1 MNINSKNHA
10 IEQPYC
16 HIMLALSYMKGLKIN
31 NWVQSMVQRTVKRI
45 DMYVNIREDEV
56 LWNWF

>member
-1 MNINSKNHA
+1 MNINSENHA
-10 IEQPYC
+10 IEQLYR

-31 NWVQSMVQRTVKRI
+31 NWVQSMVRHTVERI
-45 DMYVNIREDEV
+45 DTHVNTQEDEV